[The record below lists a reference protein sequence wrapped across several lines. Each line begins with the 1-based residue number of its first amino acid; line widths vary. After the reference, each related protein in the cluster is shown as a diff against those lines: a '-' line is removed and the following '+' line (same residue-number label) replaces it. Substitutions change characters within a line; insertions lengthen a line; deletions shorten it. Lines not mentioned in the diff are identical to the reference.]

1 MRTLSII
8 CVAVTLLQVL
18 DVSITGISAAPT
30 SGIPA
35 SPRVVAPSNNAAPNS
50 TRKLRTAPRGLKS
63 GNKTTSPNNVASL
76 DPNSQ
81 PGMDP
86 NDQDSS
92 EAEPPKTIKASGK
105 RVLKTAVSIGSQR
118 GAGLLN
124 GITGI
129 MKGTD
134 SAFDFFGKFLLGQ
147 SKNAKDLAKQ
157 SFNMASSFGN
167 TATNGAKNVMN
178 SAKTIGD
185 QGSKTLYNTLQKTT
199 SFGKKLTKLGGTVI
213 DTPISI
219 GEDLVTTANGIAK
232 IPSKL
237 SRMGSERLVKP
248 ALSVLGP
255 ISDEDESEEE
265 NGENALDAEPPIAP
279 QTPPSSPKKLV
290 KKKTSTA

>member
-30 SGIPA
+30 S
-35 SPRVVAPSNNAAPNS
+35 PRVVAPSNNAAPNPTVKVRIE
-50 TRKLRTAPRGLKS
+50 TRALKS
-63 GNKTTSPNNVASL
+63 GIKTASPNNGASL

-105 RVLKTAVSIGSQR
+105 RVLKTAASIGTKR

-124 GITGI
+124 SITGV

-134 SAFDFFGKFLLGQ
+134 GAFDFFGKFLLGQ
-147 SKNAKDLAKQ
+147 SKNVKELAKK
-157 SFNMASSFGN
+157 SFDMVSSLGN
-167 TATNGAKNVMN
+167 TATNGAKNVMD
-178 SAKTIGD
+178 SAKTIGG

-199 SFGKKLTKLGGTVI
+199 RFGKKLTKLGGTVM
-213 DTPISI
+213 DTPISV

-232 IPSKL
+232 VPSKL
-237 SRMGSERLVKP
+237 SRIGSERLVKP
-248 ALSVLGP
+248 ALSFLGP
-255 ISDEDESEEE
+255 TSDEDESEEE
-265 NGENALDAEPPIAP
+265 NGEDALDAEPPIAP
-279 QTPPSSPKKLV
+279 QTPPSPPKKVV
-290 KKKTSTA
+290 KKKPPTATTI